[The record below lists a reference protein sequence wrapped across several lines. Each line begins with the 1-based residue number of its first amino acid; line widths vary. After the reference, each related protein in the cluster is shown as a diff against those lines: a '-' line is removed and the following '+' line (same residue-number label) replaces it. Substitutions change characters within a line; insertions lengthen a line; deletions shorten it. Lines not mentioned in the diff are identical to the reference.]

1 MISTKEG
8 AIKAKRDMMR
18 AKREARIQNRS
29 NVRHDIRPEEP
40 VIFIEPIIEPII
52 VIEEPIILIEL
63 IIEEPIIEPII
74 EEPIIEPIEPLC
86 VIEEE
91 EELQASL
98 LAQTEDIRKLLLLQ
112 QTIKRFKPLKK
123 K

>member
-18 AKREARIQNRS
+18 AKREARIKNRS
-29 NVRHDIRPEEP
+29 NVINYIPDL
-40 VIFIEPIIEPII
+40 VIEPII
-52 VIEEPIILIEL
+52 VIEEPIIVIEP
-63 IIEEPIIEPII
+63 IVEEPIIEPII

-91 EELQASL
+91 NELQASL

>member
-18 AKREARIQNRS
+18 AKREARIQNRN

-52 VIEEPIILIEL
+52 VIEPIVE
-63 IIEEPIIEPII
+63 EPII
-74 EEPIIEPIEPLC
+74 EEPIIEPLC

-91 EELQASL
+91 NELQASL

>member
-29 NVRHDIRPEEP
+29 KIQYIRPEEP

-52 VIEEPIILIEL
+52 VIEP

-91 EELQASL
+91 NELQASL